1 MNAIADKLTMDLKC
15 IVCYGKQLLVMGVLL
30 RIWDEFGMVKNAM
43 KRVGWLLNSVV
54 EQITARVRLLPENF
68 GIRGWA

>member
-54 EQITARVRLLPENF
+54 EQITARVRLLPENI